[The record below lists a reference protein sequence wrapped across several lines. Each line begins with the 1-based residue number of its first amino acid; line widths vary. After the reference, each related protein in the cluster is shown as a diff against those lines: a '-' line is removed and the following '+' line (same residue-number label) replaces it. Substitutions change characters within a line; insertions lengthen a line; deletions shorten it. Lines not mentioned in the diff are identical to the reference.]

1 MDQEEE
7 VTGEKPNE
15 VEEEPNEAEEQE
27 QGSLEGVETPEIRR
41 PSFADVA
48 AMRAA
53 AAGQKAGTAARGL
66 LGGIGERIEAPSPPS
81 DDISDLFEGPDME
94 RDNDVYIKDLVT
106 VEEED
111 VFGEGGEDMSDI
123 LEVTDEDVMGEEDVE
138 GYEPKA
144 SVPSRTIRRS
154 SRPTPPP
161 SGLAG
166 VQ

>member
-1 MDQEEE
+1 MDPEEETVQEEAS
-7 VTGEKPNE
+7 T
-15 VEEEPNEAEEQE
+15 EEQE
-27 QGSLEGVETPEIRR
+27 QGGLENVETPEMGK
-41 PSFADVA
+41 PSFADIA
-48 AMRAA
+48 TMKAA
-53 AAGQKAGTAARGL
+53 AAGERIGGAARGL
-66 LGGIGERIEAPSPPS
+66 FGGIGSKLEEPAPPG
-81 DDISDLFEGPDME
+81 DDLSDLFEGPDME

-123 LEVTDEDVMGEEDVE
+123 LEVTDEDVMGDEDVE

-144 SVPSRTIRRS
+144 SVPSRTVRRS

-161 SGLAG
+161 SGIAG